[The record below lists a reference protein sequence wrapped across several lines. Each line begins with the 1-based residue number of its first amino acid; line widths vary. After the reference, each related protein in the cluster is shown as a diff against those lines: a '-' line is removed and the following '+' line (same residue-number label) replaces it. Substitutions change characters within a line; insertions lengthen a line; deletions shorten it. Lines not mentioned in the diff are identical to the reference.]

1 MAAYRIG
8 DPNKQFAVKR
18 CENIDK
24 SKSKTCRSDGIRKEF
39 NKIQDFQINP
49 ISTMKTILDR

>member
-18 CENIDK
+18 CEDIEKSINNISELDSVTK
-24 SKSKTCRSDGIRKEF
+24 
-39 NKIQDFQINP
+39 QDFPINP
-49 ISTMKTILDR
+49 SSAIRTTQDR